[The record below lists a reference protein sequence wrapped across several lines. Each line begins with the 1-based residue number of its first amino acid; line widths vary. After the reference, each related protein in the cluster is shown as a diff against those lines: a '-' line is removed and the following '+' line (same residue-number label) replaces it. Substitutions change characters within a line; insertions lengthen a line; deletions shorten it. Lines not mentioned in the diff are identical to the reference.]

1 MGDDVLAYFGWP
13 RAHEHEAEQSVRTG
27 LAVCDA
33 VGRLTAPT
41 WQLPEDKAQPQFFYP
56 RTML

>member
-1 MGDDVLAYFGWP
+1 MGDNVLAYFGWP
-13 RAHEHEAEQSVRTG
+13 RAHEHEAERSVRTG

-41 WQLPEDKAQPQFFYP
+41 WQLLEEKAQPQFF
-56 RTML
+56 